1 MSRKTKI
8 FSSTSPRCVVRWL
21 RNVPSHEAMML
32 GIPEI
37 PGMKLPAADAGLG
50 RCFWQS

>member
-32 GIPEI
+32 GIPET
-37 PGMKLPAADAGLG
+37 PETSWNMAGPG